1 MSKTVSVLY
10 HSGYGHTKKVA
21 EAILEGVKTKN
32 VNAHIHT
39 IDAEGNLSEATWEA
53 LDASDAIIMGSPT
66 YMGGPS
72 WQFKK
77 FADASSKRWMART
90 WQNKIAAGFTNSASY
105 SGDKLAT
112 LQQIWILAM
121 QQGMIWVGQAEV
133 APSFEA
139 NELLSNERVN
149 RLGSFSGLMTQSNHK
164 SGADT
169 APPQGD
175 LETARLF
182 GKRIAEIVNGQNR

>member
-1 MSKTVSVLY
+1 MSKTISILY
-10 HSGYGHTKKVA
+10 HSGYGHTTKVA
-21 EAILEGVKTKN
+21 NAISEGAKTKDVN
-32 VNAHIHT
+32 VQVHA
-39 IDAEGNLSEATWEA
+39 IDAEGNLSEAAWNS

-77 FADASSKRWMART
+77 FVDASSKRWMSQA
-90 WQNKIAAGFTNSASY
+90 WKNKIAAGFTNSASY

-121 QQGMIWVGQAEV
+121 QQGMIWVGQAEM
-133 APSFEA
+133 APSFDGTEVPSVEA
-139 NELLSNERVN
+139 IN

-164 SGADT
+164 SGPDIV
-169 APPQGD
+169 PPKGD
-175 LETARLF
+175 LQTAHSF
-182 GKRIAEIVNGQNR
+182 GKRIAEIVNGFEI